1 MDKRALCSAV
11 AACFILLGCAGH
23 DGRGTPGGGMDGT
36 HASCMGASCQ
46 IVVTVA
52 CNAGSCTASSDPK
65 TLDVEL
71 PHGTKVILWK
81 LDAPQ
86 DYAFADEKVQFES
99 GAPFDCVRPGA
110 GRREIT
116 CTDHHQA
123 AGKHTYKLDV
133 VRTADP
139 TRPIAVDPWIVN
151 R

>member
-11 AACFILLGCAGH
+11 AASFILLGCAVH

-36 HASCMGASCQ
+36 HASCTGASCQ

-52 CNAGSCTASSDPK
+52 CTDSCTASANPK

-86 DYAFADEKVQFES
+86 GYAFADEKVQFES
-99 GAPFDCVRPGA
+99 GAPFDCVRPGS
-110 GRREIT
+110 GKREIT
-116 CTDHHQA
+116 CNDRHLAT
-123 AGKHTYKLDV
+123 GMYSYKLDV

-139 TRPIAVDPWIVN
+139 TRLISVDPWIVN